1 MSLFAPISALPAAL
15 PQKPPICLPGGGFC
29 FAEGIWLWV
38 ALAVALLLAFAYALD
53 ATRRRHLI
61 ERIGNPAQ
69 LQRMAE
75 SLSPGRRLL
84 KTILI
89 VVGVTCIALALA
101 HPQIEG
107 ESVWR
112 QRGIDVAV
120 VMDFSKS
127 MLAHD
132 ATPSR
137 IKRAALEADGLID
150 QLSGD
155 RVAVVAF
162 AGGAVHYP
170 LTTDYD
176 AAKILYH
183 GISPAEMAPG
193 SDVAEAL
200 ITARCLLRPDLE
212 KDPDCERTNGRGHGG
227 DPLDEDEARKLRA
240 HRIEQ
245 TDLGDRA
252 RAIVLLTDGEQTEGD
267 ALEQAKK
274 AADVGIDVFV
284 VGVGTTKG
292 APVPE
297 LDEDGAEHGY
307 KVDENGQAIMSR
319 LDEPG
324 LKELAKL
331 GGGEDHY
338 YRLHPGRLGMEP
350 IVKALARLKE
360 GDLRSRVER
369 RPQEAFQWLLY
380 PGFMLLVIEACL
392 SDRRRL
398 RRAAEAASPESVGA
412 KKKRKESRS

>member
-1 MSLFAPISALPAAL
+1 MRPVLPA
-15 PQKPPICLPGGGFC
+15 KPPICLPGGSVC
-29 FAEGIWLWV
+29 VADRTWLWI
-38 ALAVALLLAFAYALD
+38 ALAAAVVLALAFALD
-53 ATRRRHLI
+53 FTRRRHLL
-61 ERIGNPAQ
+61 EKIGHAPQ
-69 LQRMAE
+69 LAKMAE
-75 SLSPGRRLL
+75 SLARGRRVL
-84 KTILI
+84 KSVLI

-107 ESVWR
+107 ESVWK

-127 MLAHD
+127 MLARD
-132 ATPSR
+132 NLPSR
-137 IKRAALEADGLID
+137 GKRAALEADGLID
-150 QLSGD
+150 HLSGD

-183 GISPAEMAPG
+183 GIQPEDMAPG

-200 ITARCLLRPDLE
+200 LTARCLLRPDLE
-212 KDPDCERTNGRGHGG
+212 KDPDCERATGRGHGG
-227 DPLDEDEARKLRA
+227 DPLDEAEARRMQK
-240 HRIEQ
+240 HRLEQ

-252 RAIVLLTDGEQTEGD
+252 RAIVLITDGEQTQGD

-274 AADVGIDVFV
+274 AADVGIETFV
-284 VGVGTTKG
+284 VGVGTPAG
-292 APVPE
+292 APIPE
-297 LDEDGAEHGY
+297 FDEDGNQRGWKLDEDGQT
-307 KVDENGQAIMSR
+307 VMSR
-319 LDEPG
+319 LDENG

-350 IVKALARLKE
+350 VIKALARLKE
-360 GDLRSRVER
+360 GDLQSRVEK

-392 SDRRRL
+392 SDRRR
-398 RRAAEAASPESVGA
+398 
-412 KKKRKESRS
+412 KRKEARS

>member
-1 MSLFAPISALPAAL
+1 MSLLGLAFAPKLPAS
-15 PQKPPICLPGGGFC
+15 PPICLPGGAFC
-29 FAEGIWLWV
+29 FADRTWLWV
-38 ALAVALLLAFAYALD
+38 ALGAAALLALAYALD
-53 ATRRRHLI
+53 GQRRRHLI
-61 ERIGNPAQ
+61 ERIGHAPQ
-69 LQRMAE
+69 LARMAE
-75 SLSPGRRLL
+75 SLSRGRRIV
-84 KTILI
+84 KSALI
-89 VVGVTCIALALA
+89 VAGVTLIALALA

-127 MLAHD
+127 MLARD
-132 ATPSR
+132 NLPSR
-137 IKRAALEADGLID
+137 SKRAGLEVDKLID

-162 AGGAVHYP
+162 AGGSVHYP

-212 KDPDCERTNGRGHGG
+212 KDPDCQRVGGRGHGG
-227 DPLDEDEARKLRA
+227 DPLDEAEARRLSA
-240 HRIEQ
+240 HRLEQ

-252 RAIVLLTDGEQTEGD
+252 RAIVLVTDGEQTEGD
-267 ALEQAKK
+267 ALDEARK
-274 AADVGIDVFV
+274 AAAVGIDVFV
-284 VGVGTTKG
+284 VGVGTPQG
-292 APVPE
+292 APIPE
-297 LDEDGAEHGY
+297 YDEEGNQRGW
-307 KVDENGQAIMSR
+307 KVDDDNQTVMSR
-319 LDEPG
+319 LDENG

-350 IVKALARLKE
+350 IAKALARLKE
-360 GDLRSRVER
+360 GDLHSRVER

-380 PGFMLLVIEACL
+380 PGFLLLVLEACM

-398 RRAAEAASPESVGA
+398 RPAAEP
-412 KKKRKESRS
+412 KKKRKESKS